1 MGYLI
6 KTFSETVY
14 MSDFDSLER
23 LSPTPLTKEEMDCLE
38 IKEVLWSFEK
48 ELTVLNTKL
57 CELVSSVG
65 NILTKLNQ
73 IDNSIILKE

>member
-1 MGYLI
+1 
-6 KTFSETVY
+6 

-23 LSPTPLTKEEMDCLE
+23 LSPTPLTKEEMEYNE
-38 IKEVLWSFEK
+38 IKEVLWSIEK

-73 IDNSIILKE
+73 IENSIILKE

>member
-1 MGYLI
+1 
-6 KTFSETVY
+6 

-23 LSPTPLTKEEMDCLE
+23 LSPTPLAKEEMEYIE
-38 IKEVLWSFEK
+38 IKEVLWSIEK